1 MIKMSTICLVIFLC
15 VLAVDSQLIYPDYN
29 DGQQTLQGILH
40 ILESQKKNS
49 DLTLSGQASITNIL
63 RKCSLQYQGEFVV
76 HDTDYERVYK
86 STLDSCKSDC
96 LNSTQCRAMYHI
108 RGYCFIV
115 YKDTL
120 PLHLVGSAFFQKVC
134 TGIYYDVRELLGQVS
149 QLTRMVNNLNNEV
162 KSIREGLEKANII
175 P

>member
-1 MIKMSTICLVIFLC
+1 MLDDDNVTVGIDRLKPEIFLVI
-15 VLAVDSQLIYPDYN
+15 SYNQLICSIA
-29 DGQQTLQGILH
+29 ILKINIM
-40 ILESQKKNS
+40 ILMLSLGY
-49 DLTLSGQASITNIL
+49 DLCFFLFYIV

-134 TGIYYDVRELLGQVS
+134 TGIYCKFDICQSSSYV
-149 QLTRMVNNLNNEV
+149 
-162 KSIREGLEKANII
+162 
-175 P
+175 